1 MTQCKQE
8 KFAFEPVAGR
18 RVEGRFDGKKLS
30 TDGGLLLVREVAS
43 ACRFFTRLKSCFIDA
58 RNQDAITHSVESLI
72 QQRVYGLLA
81 GYEDLQDHDDFRH
94 DPVAQIIAGRIPGEE
109 AAPLAG
115 HSTLGRLELTPQTV
129 NSNERDK
136 KIAIN
141 DEHLKEFLIQE
152 FIRYAKNRK
161 LKELV
166 LDIDATD
173 IPLHGNQED
182 RFYHRYYGHYCY
194 LPLYIFCEDFP
205 LWAQLRYAGTDAASG
220 TVEAL
225 TQITDALKAALPGVK
240 ITVRADSAFAREEI
254 MEFCEKSGIFYLF
267 GLARNSR
274 LEAQAADAMDT
285 ARVQYERTKEPARV
299 FCEFS
304 YQTRDS
310 WSCARRVVA
319 KAEYL
324 PKGANP
330 RFIVTNL
337 KGSGQKLYE
346 ELYCK
351 RGDAENR
358 IKEQFQLFA
367 DRASSSVKRANQIRL
382 WFSTI
387 AYLLLVLVRK
397 TRLAGTHLAT
407 AEAHTLRVRLIKCA
421 VQVSVS
427 VRRIYLSFAEG
438 FPSKDVFRYALQT

>member
-1 MTQCKQE
+1 MFGYVHVYVHVHVNSRDSWFKTRPYAISILVATHSNPRRAQE
-8 KFAFEPVAGR
+8 KLAFEPVAGR

-30 TDGGLLLVREVAS
+30 TDGGLLLIREVATS
-43 ACRFFTRLKSCFIDA
+43 CRFFTRLKSCFIDA

-94 DPVAQIIAGRIPGEE
+94 DPVAQIVAGRIPGEE

-129 NSNERDK
+129 DANERDK

-304 YQTRDS
+304 YQTSRLLEL
-310 WSCARRVVA
+310 CPTGCCQGRV
-319 KAEYL
+319 
-324 PKGANP
+324 
-330 RFIVTNL
+330 
-337 KGSGQKLYE
+337 S
-346 ELYCK
+346 
-351 RGDAENR
+351 
-358 IKEQFQLFA
+358 
-367 DRASSSVKRANQIRL
+367 
-382 WFSTI
+382 
-387 AYLLLVLVRK
+387 
-397 TRLAGTHLAT
+397 
-407 AEAHTLRVRLIKCA
+407 
-421 VQVSVS
+421 
-427 VRRIYLSFAEG
+427 AEG
-438 FPSKDVFRYALQT
+438 SKSALYRNEPERIRSKALRGALLQTRRCRESHQGAVSAVCRQGKLIR